1 MNISLDRRLPVPVQV
16 QLKGQIEYGIMSGA
30 LSPGTRLPSIRELAD
45 THGLAPATVSQVYR
59 ELQRERLLVSR
70 AGLGTFVA
78 DLSVSDDRIASV
90 QMRSRELRRI
100 IDRAIDE
107 ALNLEFT
114 TTEINNMLAS
124 RLGHFQPTP
133 APAPRPDR
141 PHVALVGIF
150 ERATRLYARD
160 IELILKDLDV
170 GVECFI
176 LKELR
181 RDLDAA
187 LRRMKGIHLVITPA
201 HRIREVR
208 ELLEPAGK
216 EVVDVIFIL
225 SEVARERF
233 LGLTPGS
240 RLAVVSTFP
249 EFLSTMLEGIA
260 CYHQFDTEP
269 QCAVIDDTATLRE
282 ALRQADAVIYATG
295 SEAVLDMIPPE
306 MEAIEYLHAP
316 DSVSVERLRPLIVAL
331 NGASQRLADP

>member
-16 QLKGQIEYGIMSGA
+16 QLKGQIEYGIMSGV
-30 LSPGTRLPSIRELAD
+30 LSAGTQLPSIRELAE

-59 ELQRERLLVSR
+59 ELQREGLLVSR

-78 DLSVSDDRIASV
+78 DLGISDDRITSV
-90 QMRSRELRRI
+90 QMRSQELRRI

-107 ALNLEFT
+107 ALSLGFT

-124 RLGHFQPTP
+124 RLGHFQQ
-133 APAPRPDR
+133 PRPDR
-141 PHVALVGIF
+141 PHIALVGIF

-160 IELILKDLDV
+160 IERNLKDLHV

-176 LKELR
+176 LEELR
-181 RDLDAA
+181 RDPDAA
-187 LRRMKGIHLVITPA
+187 LGRMEGIHLVVTPA
-201 HRIREVR
+201 HRIQEVR

-216 EVVDVIFIL
+216 EVIDVIFVL

-249 EFLSTMLEGIA
+249 EFLSTMLQGIE

-269 QCAVIDDTATLRE
+269 QCAVIDDAVTLQE
-282 ALRQADAVIYATG
+282 ALRQAEAVIYATG

-316 DSVSVERLRPLIVAL
+316 DPVSVERLRPLIVAL
-331 NGASQRLADP
+331 DGAS